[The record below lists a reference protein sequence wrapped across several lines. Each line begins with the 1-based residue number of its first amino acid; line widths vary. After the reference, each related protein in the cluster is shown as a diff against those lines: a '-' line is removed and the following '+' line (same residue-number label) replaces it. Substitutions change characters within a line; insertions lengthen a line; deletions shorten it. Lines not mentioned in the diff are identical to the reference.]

1 LEHVHKSDMARR
13 SDILLSIFEGA
24 SSDWDGW
31 DTVVVDKKGKVK
43 TRPKGRPTKRK
54 PTDVIITDP
63 NGEA

>member
-1 LEHVHKSDMARR
+1 MEHVHKSDMARR

-43 TRPKGRPTKRK
+43 TRPEGRPTKRK
-54 PTDVIITDP
+54 TDVIITDP

>member
-1 LEHVHKSDMARR
+1 MARR